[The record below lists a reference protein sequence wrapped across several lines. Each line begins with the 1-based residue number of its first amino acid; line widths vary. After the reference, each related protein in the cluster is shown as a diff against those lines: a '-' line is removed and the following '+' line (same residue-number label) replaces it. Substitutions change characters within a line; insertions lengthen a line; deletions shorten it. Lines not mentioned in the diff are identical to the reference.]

1 MWALVFAL
9 IVAGGAAL
17 AVLFGLGLRRTPRS
31 LVVGPVGL
39 YATLVAV
46 VSVVG
51 TAGDGCV
58 SGGELFAFFGVGLL
72 SILVIG
78 PPAAWLGR
86 GQPGPALLYP
96 LLALPGAAVLF
107 AAGFFIVVI
116 TGVGG
121 CR

>member
-9 IVAGGAAL
+9 IVAGGGVL
-17 AVLFGLGLRRTPRS
+17 AVLLGLGIRCTPRS
-31 LVVGPVGL
+31 LVVGRVGL
-39 YATLVAV
+39 YATLVSV

-51 TAGDGCV
+51 IAGDGCV
-58 SGGELFAFFGVGLL
+58 SGGPLFACFGLGLL

-86 GQPGPALLYP
+86 GQPGRALGYP
-96 LLALPGAAVLF
+96 LLALPAAVVLF
-107 AAGFFIVVI
+107 AAGLWIVVI